1 MITWIFRGLA
11 LIGTPIICYF
21 SINRDINS
29 IVIGL
34 FLGLLIIGIEYVL
47 ENTKLSTLIIG
58 VLGAAVG
65 IILAKLFDYTVYQIG
80 NDSINAFWS
89 RFNFILKYILA
100 LLGMMIGVKKVSE
113 IEELDTDI
121 SQLGKK
127 VGRSIKVLDL
137 SCVIDGRILDI
148 CETGFI
154 SGSIV
159 VPRFILDHLHKLTES
174 KDPMDKAK
182 GRRGLDI
189 LARLQETKALPFKII
204 ERDVKEIE
212 DISAKTVSVAKELK
226 SSIVTVDFNINKIGA
241 LENVPVLNIND
252 LSVALKPVVL
262 PGEDMHIFV
271 MKEGKERSQG
281 VGYLDDGTMVV
292 VEDGRDSIG
301 KKIEVVVQSI
311 LQTSQ
316 GRIIFTKL
324 AKNNGK

>member
-11 LIGTPIICYF
+11 LVGTPIVCYF
-21 SINRDINS
+21 SIAKNLNS
-29 IVIGL
+29 VLVGF
-34 FLGLLIIGIEYVL
+34 FLGLLMIGIEYVL

-80 NDSINAFWS
+80 SESVNAFWS
-89 RFNFILKYILA
+89 KVNFILKYVLA
-100 LLGMMIGVKKVSE
+100 ILGMMIGVKKVSE
-113 IEELDTDI
+113 IEDLDTDI

-127 VGRSIKVLDL
+127 VGRSIKVLEL

-159 VPRFILDHLHKLTES
+159 IPRFIIDHLHKLTES

-182 GRRGLDI
+182 GRRGLDV
-189 LARLQETKALPFKII
+189 LARLQETKALPFKVI
-204 ERDVKEIE
+204 ERDMKEIE
-212 DISAKTVSVAKELK
+212 DISTKTVMVAKELK

-252 LSVALKPVVL
+252 LSIALKPVVL

-324 AKNNGK
+324 NKNNGK